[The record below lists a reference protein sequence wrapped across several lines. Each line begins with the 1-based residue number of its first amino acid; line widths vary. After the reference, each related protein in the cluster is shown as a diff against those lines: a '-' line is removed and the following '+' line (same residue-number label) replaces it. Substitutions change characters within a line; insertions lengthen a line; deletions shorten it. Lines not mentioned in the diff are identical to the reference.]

1 MALFDRIKKG
11 QTVRAPR
18 IMMIGVEGVGKSTAG
33 ASMPNPVFICG
44 ESGLVGPQFADTPSF
59 TPENWGE
66 ILQFVDELAQDS
78 QGFKTLVIDTLDWV
92 EPMLYAHVCK
102 NANHKN
108 IEDFWYGK
116 GYVVS
121 QQEAR
126 QLLARLDRLNAKGMN
141 ILILCHSQ
149 IKTVKNPVGDDYDHF
164 EAKVNMKIGGIFKE
178 WCDAVLFA
186 QFDMYTR
193 KDGLRSK
200 AVGGDNRIVQ
210 TTHSAAWDAKN
221 RYYLPEV
228 MPLDMTVIMEAIM
241 KYIHGELDENDIES
255 LKKEFLNY
263 VGAMKPESL
272 KAAKEWLVSDKYS
285 PELLAQKV
293 NAYRVKIATRQI
305 VNKQHEVLNG

>member
-108 IEDFWYGK
+108 IEDFGYGK
-116 GYVVS
+116 GYVVA

-126 QLLARLDRLNAKGMN
+126 QLLARLDRLNSNGMN
-141 ILILCHSQ
+141 ILLLCHSQ
-149 IKTVKNPVGDDYDHF
+149 IKTVNNPTGDNYDHF
-164 EAKVNMKIGGIFKE
+164 ESKVNAKISGIFRE
-178 WCDAVLFA
+178 WCDCVLFA
-186 QFDMYTR
+186 QFDMYTK
-193 KDGLRSK
+193 KDGMRAK
-200 AVGGDNRIVQ
+200 AFGGDGRIVQ

-221 RYYLPEV
+221 RYGLPEV
-228 MPLDMTVIMEAIM
+228 MPLDMGAIMEAITAGQVDVEAL
-241 KYIHGELDENDIES
+241 KTEFAGYIKD
-255 LKKEFLNY
+255 
-263 VGAMKPESL
+263 MKPEVA
-272 KAAKEWLVSDKYS
+272 KKAKEWLEGGKWTVQQ
-285 PELLAQKV
+285 LAQKV
-293 NAYRVKIATRQI
+293 NSYRVKNNINVTEKKEAA
-305 VNKQHEVLNG
+305 NG

>member
-1 MALFDRIKKG
+1 
-11 QTVRAPR
+11 
-18 IMMIGVEGVGKSTAG
+18 
-33 ASMPNPVFICG
+33 
-44 ESGLVGPQFADTPSF
+44 
-59 TPENWGE
+59 
-66 ILQFVDELAQDS
+66 
-78 QGFKTLVIDTLDWV
+78 
-92 EPMLYAHVCK
+92 MLYAHVCK

-108 IEDFWYGK
+108 IEDFGYGK
-116 GYVVS
+116 GYVVA

>member
-44 ESGLVGPQFADTPSF
+44 ESGLVGPQFADTSSF

-108 IEDFWYGK
+108 IEDFGYGK
-116 GYVVS
+116 GYVVAR
-121 QQEAR
+121 QEAR
-126 QLLARLDRLNAKGMN
+126 QLLARLDRLNANGMN
-141 ILILCHSQ
+141 ILLLCHSQ
-149 IKTVKNPVGDDYDHF
+149 IKTVNNPTGDNYDHF
-164 EAKVNMKIGGIFKE
+164 ESEVNAKISSIFRE
-178 WCDAVLFA
+178 WCDCVLFA
-186 QFDMYTR
+186 QFDMYTK
-193 KDGLRSK
+193 KDGMRAK
-200 AVGGDNRIVQ
+200 AFGGDGRIVQ

-221 RYYLPEV
+221 RYGLPEV
-228 MPLDMTVIMEAIM
+228 MPLDMGAIMEAITA
-241 KYIHGELDENDIES
+241 GQVDVEA
-255 LKKEFLNY
+255 LKKEFSGY
-263 VGAMKPESL
+263 IKDMKPEVA
-272 KAAKEWLVSDKYS
+272 KKAKEWLEGGKWTAQQ
-285 PELLAQKV
+285 LAQKV
-293 NAYRVKIATRQI
+293 NSYRVKNNINVTKKKEAA
-305 VNKQHEVLNG
+305 NG

>member
-108 IEDFWYGK
+108 IEDFGYGK
-116 GYVVS
+116 GYVVA

-126 QLLARLDRLNAKGMN
+126 QLLARLDRLNANGMN
-141 ILILCHSQ
+141 ILLLCHSQ
-149 IKTVKNPVGDDYDHF
+149 IKTVNNPTGDNYDHF
-164 EAKVNMKIGGIFKE
+164 ESKVNAKISGIFRE
-178 WCDAVLFA
+178 WCDCVLFA
-186 QFDMYTR
+186 QFDMYTK
-193 KDGLRSK
+193 KDGMRAK
-200 AVGGDNRIVQ
+200 AFGGDGRIVQ

-221 RYYLPEV
+221 RYGLPEV
-228 MPLDMTVIMEAIM
+228 MPLDMGAIMEAITAGQVDVEAL
-241 KYIHGELDENDIES
+241 KTEFSGYIKD
-255 LKKEFLNY
+255 
-263 VGAMKPESL
+263 MKPDVA
-272 KAAKEWLVSDKYS
+272 KKAKEWLEGGKWTTQQ
-285 PELLAQKV
+285 LAQKV
-293 NAYRVKIATRQI
+293 NSYRVKNNINVTEKKEAS
-305 VNKQHEVLNG
+305 NG

>member
-92 EPMLYAHVCK
+92 EPMLYAYVCK

-108 IEDFWYGK
+108 IEDFGYGK
-116 GYVVS
+116 GYVVA

-126 QLLARLDRLNAKGMN
+126 NLLARLDRLNANGMN
-141 ILILCHSQ
+141 ILLLCHSQ
-149 IKTVKNPVGDDYDHF
+149 IKTVNNPTGDNYDHF
-164 EAKVNMKIGGIFKE
+164 ESKVNAKISGIFRE
-178 WCDAVLFA
+178 WCDCVLFA
-186 QFDMYTR
+186 QFDMYTK
-193 KDGLRSK
+193 KDGMRAK
-200 AVGGDNRIVQ
+200 AFGGDGRIVQ

-221 RYYLPEV
+221 RYGLPEV
-228 MPLDMTVIMEAIM
+228 MPLDMGAIMEAITAGQVDVEAL
-241 KYIHGELDENDIES
+241 KTEFAGYIKD
-255 LKKEFLNY
+255 
-263 VGAMKPESL
+263 MKPEVA
-272 KAAKEWLVSDKYS
+272 KKAKEWLEGGKWTTQQ
-285 PELLAQKV
+285 LAQKV
-293 NAYRVKIATRQI
+293 NSYRVKNNINVTEKKEAA
-305 VNKQHEVLNG
+305 NG

>member
-108 IEDFWYGK
+108 IEDFGYGK
-116 GYVVS
+116 GYVVA

-126 QLLARLDRLNAKGMN
+126 QLLARLDRLNANGMN
-141 ILILCHSQ
+141 ILLLCHSQ
-149 IKTVKNPVGDDYDHF
+149 IKTVNNPTGDNYDHF
-164 EAKVNMKIGGIFKE
+164 ESKVNAKISGIFRE
-178 WCDAVLFA
+178 WCDCVLFA
-186 QFDMYTR
+186 QFDMYTK
-193 KDGLRSK
+193 KDGMRAK
-200 AVGGDNRIVQ
+200 AFGGDGRIVQ

-221 RYYLPEV
+221 RYGLPEV
-228 MPLDMTVIMEAIM
+228 MPLDMGAIMEAITAGQVDVEAL
-241 KYIHGELDENDIES
+241 KTEFAGYIKD
-255 LKKEFLNY
+255 
-263 VGAMKPESL
+263 MKPEVA
-272 KAAKEWLVSDKYS
+272 KKAKEWLEGGKWTTQQ
-285 PELLAQKV
+285 LAQKV
-293 NAYRVKIATRQI
+293 NSYRVKTNINVTEKKEAA
-305 VNKQHEVLNG
+305 NG

>member
-66 ILQFVDELAQDS
+66 ILQFVDELAQDQ

-108 IEDFWYGK
+108 IEDFGYGK
-116 GYVVS
+116 GYVVA

-126 QLLARLDRLNAKGMN
+126 QLLARLDRLNANGMN
-141 ILILCHSQ
+141 ILLLCHSQ
-149 IKTVKNPVGDDYDHF
+149 IKTVNNPTGDNYDHF
-164 EAKVNMKIGGIFKE
+164 ESKVNSKISGIFRE
-178 WCDAVLFA
+178 WCDCVLFA
-186 QFDMYTR
+186 QFDMYTK
-193 KDGLRSK
+193 KDGMRAK
-200 AVGGDNRIVQ
+200 AFGGDGRIVQ

-221 RYYLPEV
+221 RYGLPEV
-228 MPLDMTVIMEAIM
+228 MPLDMGAIMEAITAGQVDVEAL
-241 KYIHGELDENDIES
+241 KTEFSGYIKD
-255 LKKEFLNY
+255 
-263 VGAMKPESL
+263 MKPEVA
-272 KAAKEWLVSDKYS
+272 KKAKEWLEGGKWTTQQ
-285 PELLAQKV
+285 LAQKV
-293 NAYRVKIATRQI
+293 NSYRVKNNINVTEKKEAA
-305 VNKQHEVLNG
+305 NG